1 MAVNVRENL
10 DRVREKIA
18 AAAARA
24 GRDVRDIT
32 LVAVTKGIP
41 VDVIRTAVA
50 NGCRDLGENR
60 VQELLVKQRR
70 LDAVR
75 WHFIGHLQRNKVRS
89 LIEHVTLIHSLDRWS
104 LAEEINRCATSRG
117 LVVPVLIQV
126 NVAREKTKYGV
137 EPEETADLAEAAG
150 RLPGLSVQG
159 LMTIAPLV
167 DDPEKV
173 RPVFRALRSLGRELA
188 GRVPG
193 FSLKYLSMGMSNDYT
208 VAIEEGANLVRV
220 GSAIFGTRSAYTE
233 SRGMFTGG

>member
-1 MAVNVRENL
+1 MTVDLRENL
-10 DRVREKIA
+10 DRVRKKIA
-18 AAAARA
+18 LAAARA

-41 VDVIRTAVA
+41 ADVIRTAVA
-50 NGCRDLGENR
+50 HGCRDLGENR
-60 VQELLVKQRR
+60 VQELLAKRR
-70 LDAVR
+70 HLSDVR

-89 LIEHVTLIHSLDRWS
+89 LISNVALIHSLDRWS
-104 LAEEINRCATSRG
+104 LAEEISRRATARG

-137 EPEETADLAEAAG
+137 EPEEAADLAEAAG
-150 RLPGLSVQG
+150 RLPGLSVRG

-167 DDPEKV
+167 DDPEEV
-173 RPVFRALRSLGRELA
+173 RPVFRALRVLGRELEEKI
-188 GRVPG
+188 PG
-193 FSLKYLSMGMSNDYT
+193 FSLRYLSMGMSNDYT

-233 SRGMFTGG
+233 NGRMFTGG

>member
-1 MAVNVRENL
+1 MTVDVRQNL
-10 DRVREKIA
+10 ERVREKITA
-18 AAAARA
+18 AAVRA
-24 GRDVRDIT
+24 GREAHDIT

-41 VDVIRTAVA
+41 VDAMQTAVEY
-50 NGCRDLGENR
+50 GCRDLGENR
-60 VQELLVKQRR
+60 VQELVVKQRR
-70 LDAVR
+70 LSGVR

-104 LAEEINRCATSRG
+104 LAEEINRAATARG

-126 NVAREKTKYGV
+126 NVARETTKYGV
-137 EPEETADLAEAAG
+137 EPEAAADLAEAAG

-159 LMTIAPLV
+159 LMTIAPKV
-167 DDPEKV
+167 DDPEEV
-173 RPVFRALRSLGRELA
+173 RPVFRALRSLGWELA

-220 GSAIFGTRSAYTE
+220 GSAIFGTRSAYNE
-233 SRGMFTGG
+233 HRGMFTGG

>member
-1 MAVNVRENL
+1 MAVDVRENL
-10 DRVREKIA
+10 ERVRGKIA
-18 AAAARA
+18 EAAARA
-24 GRDVRDIT
+24 GRDAREIT

-41 VDVIRTAVA
+41 VDVIRTAFE

-60 VQELLVKQRR
+60 VQELLVKQKR
-70 LDAVR
+70 LAGVR

-89 LIEHVTLIHSLDRWS
+89 LIEHVTLIHSLDRWN
-104 LAEEINRCATSRG
+104 LAEEISRCAAARG

-126 NVAREKTKYGV
+126 NVARETTKYGV
-137 EPEETADLAEAAG
+137 EPEAAADLAEAAG
-150 RLPGLSVQG
+150 RLPGLSIQG
-159 LMTIAPLV
+159 LMTIAPQA
-167 DDPEKV
+167 DDPEEV
-173 RPVFRALRSLGRELA
+173 RPVFRALRSLGREIA

-220 GSAIFGTRSAYTE
+220 GSAVFGARSAYTE